1 MRECL
6 KIYKYCKAIV
16 EKWGF
21 GDIQIVDRK
30 ARIVNRESSIV
41 NR

>member
-1 MRECL
+1 MRESF
-6 KIYKYCKAIV
+6 KIYKYCKAIA
-16 EKWGF
+16 ENWGF